1 MSLSKLMIYGNGG
14 LGLEI
19 ADIARRINPNI
30 ELHYI
35 NDFKYDNERVFS
47 FDFVLKNRNLFYD
60 FQFAIGVGDLFPR
73 FEVSNKLIDNNLPL
87 ATLIDPTSL
96 ISPSARIGKGCI
108 VAPRVWIGPNTII
121 EDYSFINAATIM
133 GHDIHIK
140 KHSIISS
147 SVNIG
152 GNSVIGPLSYV
163 GMSST
168 IKEKSIVGKGSV
180 LGLGS
185 VLHKSMGDGLLAIGN
200 PARPIQKIDDEF
212 KLF

>member
-1 MSLSKLMIYGNGG
+1 MVDKLLIYGNGG

-19 ADIARRINPNI
+19 ADIAVRINPDVHI
-30 ELHYI
+30 LFI
-35 NDFKYDNERVFS
+35 NDFEYDNEKVFS
-47 FDFVLKNRNLFYD
+47 FEFVLKHHNRFHN

-73 FEVSNKLIDNNLPL
+73 FEVANKLIANNFPL

-96 ISPSARIGKGCI
+96 ISPSACIGIGCI
-108 VAPRVWIGPNTII
+108 IAPRVWIGPNTRID
-121 EDYSFINAATIM
+121 DYSFINTASIL

-140 KHSIISS
+140 KHSIISA
-147 SVNIG
+147 SVIIG
-152 GNSVIGPLSYV
+152 GNSIIGPLSYL

-168 IKEKSIVGKGSV
+168 VVQKSAVGKGSV

-185 VLHKSMGDGLLAIGN
+185 VLHKSLGKGLLAIGN
-200 PARPIQKIDDEF
+200 PARPIQKIDKEF